1 MEGSLLAGKSV
12 QAPSASS
19 TQRDLNLGVLAASG
33 DRPLVH
39 DRSTSSDQEYIG
51 EVDRSADM
59 VRCDPNERPQL

>member
-1 MEGSLLAGKSV
+1 MHGAEHVL
-12 QAPSASS
+12 QAA
-19 TQRDLNLGVLAASG
+19 RLNLGVLAASG